1 MSRLAQELP
10 QIVSRIWAL
19 NIVDCLGGKSSANVM
34 RKCVFSLVKHTIL
47 VHMFWGF
54 WLSEFFF
61 GGGSGKILLLGLAF
75 LVKMYRDLGFVIRVA
90 SQKMFSAL
98 DFKIAF

>member
-10 QIVSRIWAL
+10 QIVSWIWTL
-19 NIVDCLGGKSSANVM
+19 NTVDCLGGKSSAKVM
-34 RKCVFSLVKHTIL
+34 RECVFSLVKHTIL
-47 VHMFWGF
+47 FHMFWGF
-54 WLSEFFF
+54 WLSEFFL
-61 GGGSGKILLLGLAF
+61 GGSGNMLLLGLAF

-90 SQKMFSAL
+90 SQRMFSAL